1 MNGSTGR
8 WRQATCAVL
17 MVIVVAALFGCAGAP
32 PPPPPTPSPKADKP
46 PPELRIEVIAAR
58 DANRDP
64 AGRALPIV
72 VRVYQLKVEGAFAR
86 ADFFS
91 LYDKESATLGG
102 DLVARE
108 EVTLVPGQ
116 RRLIVQPL
124 NPMTTH
130 LGVVGSFRDVDRA
143 NWRALDA
150 IKPGQ
155 DNTIQVDVGAS
166 AIAAHQR

>member
-8 WRQATCAVL
+8 WQSATFAVL
-17 MVIVVAALFGCAGAP
+17 LVVVVATLFGCAGAP
-32 PPPPPTPSPKADKP
+32 PPPAPSPKAEKP

-102 DLVARE
+102 DLIARE

-130 LGVVGSFRDVDRA
+130 LGVIGSFREVDRA
-143 NWRALDA
+143 TWRALEV

-155 DNTIQVDVGAS
+155 DNTIQVDVGVA

>member
-1 MNGSTGR
+1 MNGSTGH
-8 WRQATCAVL
+8 WRQATSAILLLLVA
-17 MVIVVAALFGCAGAP
+17 VVAALLGCASAP
-32 PPPPPTPSPKADKP
+32 PPPSPKADKP
-46 PPELRIEVIAAR
+46 PPELRIEVIATP

-124 NPMTTH
+124 NPTTTH

-143 NWRALDA
+143 TWRALEA

-155 DNTIQVDVGAS
+155 DNTIQVDVRAA
-166 AIAAHQR
+166 AIAAQQR

>member
-1 MNGSTGR
+1 LLLL
-8 WRQATCAVL
+8 V
-17 MVIVVAALFGCAGAP
+17 VVVAALLGCASAP
-32 PPPPPTPSPKADKP
+32 PPPSPKADKP

-143 NWRALDA
+143 TWRALEA
-150 IKPGQ
+150 ITPGQ
-155 DNTIQVDVGAS
+155 DNTIQVDVRAA
-166 AIAAHQR
+166 AIAAQPR